1 MPLVI
6 IVGCPCAGK
15 TALALR
21 DLFSHRTAKNCVII
35 NEEGLGISER
45 NGYKGDYLVVFHSK
59 VFV

>member
-21 DLFSHRTAKNCVII
+21 ESSVLQTAMNCVVID
-35 NEEGLGISER
+35 EEGLGISKQ
-45 NGYKGDYLVVFHSK
+45 NKYKGDYLVDLNSTV
-59 VFV
+59 